1 MIVKLSSSGVRVPP
15 GFATTAEAF
24 WRFVEANNLKE
35 HVKVTLDQYQSG
47 RIPLADAGQSIR
59 NAFLRGEWPK
69 DVAEAIRSAYADLCS
84 RQKRGDIDVAVRS
97 SATAEDLPD
106 ASFAGQHETFLN
118 VQGERALL
126 EACKRCLA
134 SLFTDR
140 AIIYRNTK
148 GFGHDKVALS
158 VGVQAMVRSD
168 LGGAGVMFSI
178 DTETGFD
185 KVVLINAA
193 MGSW

>member
-1 MIVKLSSSGVRVPP
+1 M
-15 GFATTAEAF
+15 
-24 WRFVEANNLKE
+24 
-35 HVKVTLDQYQSG
+35 
-47 RIPLADAGQSIR
+47 PLAVAGQSIR
-59 NAFLRGEWPK
+59 SAFLRAEWPK
-69 DVAEAIRSAYADLCS
+69 DVADDICSAYANLCGPQERS
-84 RQKRGDIDVAVRS
+84 DIDVAVRS

-118 VQGERALL
+118 VRGEKALL

-168 LGGAGVMFSI
+168 LGGY
-178 DTETGFD
+178 
-185 KVVLINAA
+185 VLDRH
-193 MGSW
+193 